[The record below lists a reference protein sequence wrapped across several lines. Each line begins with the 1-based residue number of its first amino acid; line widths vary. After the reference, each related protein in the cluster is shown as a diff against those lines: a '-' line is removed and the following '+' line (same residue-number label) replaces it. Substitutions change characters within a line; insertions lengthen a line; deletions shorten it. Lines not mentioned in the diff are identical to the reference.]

1 MDIGFCRTIG
11 DILTSRLNLLNI
23 YVTNRCNSKCLICGI
38 WKDLPKVDMNINLL
52 KKLLND
58 QIVKKAQLCL
68 QGGEFFLHPDYDKIL
83 KLFRGK
89 NFFLETN
96 GILDKI
102 IMESV
107 IEYDIPSLYVSLD
120 GNRDTY
126 KRIRGVD
133 AYNNVL
139 NVISTCSKF
148 CSVTIGFTMTPYN
161 NYNDLIHVADIAKKF
176 KCNLWINIFGYP
188 PHFNIN
194 NDHDQTIAYS
204 RFQLAS
210 LSPLISKNDQIYIK
224 LYLNDLTLPC
234 LSTRIYST
242 ILPNGNVL
250 FCQGLDLT
258 LGNINNITFRD
269 AWFSKKRF
277 SLLRATHNCQRCA
290 LSCHRKL
297 DATIL
302 VNLQKFLPTNL
313 SLKLLNKIA
322 QIHLKSYSTEN

>member
-1 MDIGFCRTIG
+1 MEIGFCKTVG
-11 DILTSRLNLLNI
+11 DILTSKLNLLNI
-23 YVTNRCNSKCLICGI
+23 YVTNRCNSRCLICGI

-58 QIVKKAQLCL
+58 RIAKKAQFCL

-89 NFFLETN
+89 KFFVETN

-102 IMESV
+102 VIESI
-107 IEYDIPSLYVSLD
+107 IEYDIPSLYISLD
-120 GNRDTY
+120 GDMDTY

-139 NVISTCSKF
+139 NVISTCSKL

-161 NYNDLIHVADIAKKF
+161 DYNDLIHVAEIAKKF
-176 KCNLWINIFGYP
+176 KCNLWLNIFGSP
-188 PHFNIN
+188 PHFKIN
-194 NDHDQTIAYS
+194 NFYDQTMAHS
-204 RFQLAS
+204 HFQLAS
-210 LSPLISKNDQIYIK
+210 LSPLVSKNDQNYIRA
-224 LYLNDLTLPC
+224 YLKGLTLPC

-242 ILPNGNVL
+242 ILPNGDVL
-250 FCQGLDLT
+250 FCQGLNIT
-258 LGNINNITFRD
+258 LGNIKDTTFRD
-269 AWFSKKRF
+269 VWFSRKRF

-302 VNLQKFLPTNL
+302 FNLQKFLPANL
-313 SLKLLNKIA
+313 SLKLLKEIA
-322 QIHLKSYSTEN
+322 QIHLKSYSANA